1 MFVACHHRRHLGRLW
16 VAPLCPSFT
25 HNVRRFAHA
34 FSHKLIY
41 HGLLVCVSILGD
53 GISSV
58 GCPGCPP
65 PPPPPH
71 PQCSRLQIQHGNPLQ
86 RIIPILFSMF
96 FFLFGGK
103 SYVPRLSST
112 LNSSPSV
119 FFVRQTVLL
128 VLKSKWPRKG
138 SPLSLSLFGK
148 TTFSFVRRK
157 KRGKLKIT
165 QKIHCGSSPDK

>member
-96 FFLFGGK
+96 FFFIQWKILCASPQFDTQLFSFGLLRSANCTVGAQVQMAQK
-103 SYVPRLSST
+103 RLSS
-112 LNSSPSV
+112 LSIPFWENNL
-119 FFVRQTVLL
+119 FFRQ
-128 VLKSKWPRKG
+128 KK
-138 SPLSLSLFGK
+138 
-148 TTFSFVRRK
+148 K
-157 KRGKLKIT
+157 KRKTEDNPKNPLWKFT
-165 QKIHCGSSPDK
+165 R